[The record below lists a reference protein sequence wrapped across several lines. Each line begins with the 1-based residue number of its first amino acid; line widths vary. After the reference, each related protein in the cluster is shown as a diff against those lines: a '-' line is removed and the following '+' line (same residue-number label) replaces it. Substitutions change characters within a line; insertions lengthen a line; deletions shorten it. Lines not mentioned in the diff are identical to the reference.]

1 MAKEENVIQLDFLD
15 GEIKIELSNQTPNDA
30 EEAMPPE
37 EHVGRKPFII
47 HDFDAP
53 RDREMAVFT
62 RAKKLSEYVFVITEK
77 SPKKL
82 RWSIVARLQNCSVD
96 VIEYLY
102 RANYE
107 RDAEPRREYQKRA
120 HVALNLLDFFAET
133 AKRKQA
139 ISMRQ
144 MTIIAREVSELKR
157 LLNGWIKSARTNNG

>member
-1 MAKEENVIQLDFLD
+1 MAKEENEIQLDFLD

-107 RDAEPRREYQKRA
+107 RDADQFRNRDSFGDGVYSRTRLFVQQPDRGRPFEKRIQKGKARLYDA
-120 HVALNLLDFFAET
+120 
-133 AKRKQA
+133 
-139 ISMRQ
+139 RQ
-144 MTIIAREVSELKR
+144 LENRQNQPLYLCK
-157 LLNGWIKSARTNNG
+157 G